1 MPQRHLAFA
10 AALLLAACAPTPPPL
25 WPAPPSPA
33 SYAAV
38 LADPSRPEAD
48 RARDAAR
55 LPAEVLAFARIRPGM
70 AVGDYVMG
78 GGYFTRLLSAA
89 VGPEGRVYAF
99 QPSEFIRFLASYG
112 ESLRSVDAAL
122 ANVTGFEGPFAAP
135 PFPEPLDVIL
145 TVQNYHD
152 LYLEPFP
159 DDTPQRAAAS
169 LFAALKPGGTLVV
182 IDHVAAPGAGT
193 SVANSLHRIESSA
206 VTRDL
211 VAAGFVLEWESM
223 ELRRADDPHTANVFD
238 PAIRGRTDQFML
250 RFRKPG

>member
-1 MPQRHLAFA
+1 MTKRHLAIA
-10 AALLLAACAPTPPPL
+10 AALLLAACATPQTV
-25 WPAPPSPA
+25 APPVA
-33 SYAAV
+33 ADYAAA
-38 LADPSRPEAD
+38 LADPSRPDAD
-48 RARDAAR
+48 RARDAVR
-55 LPAEVLAFARIRPGM
+55 KPAEVLAFAGVRPGM
-70 AVGDYVMG
+70 AVGDFVMG

-89 VGPEGRVYAF
+89 VGPEGRVHAF
-99 QPSEFIRFLASYG
+99 QPSEFIRFLATYG
-112 ESLRSVDAAL
+112 ESLRSVDEAY

-135 PFPEPLDVIL
+135 PFAEPLDVII

-159 DDTPQRAAAS
+159 PGTADRAAAA

-182 IDHVAAPGAGT
+182 VDHAAASGAGT
-193 SVANSLHRIESSA
+193 SVANSLHRIEESA

-211 VAAGFVLEWESM
+211 LAAGFLADGASPV
-223 ELRRADDPHTANVFD
+223 LRRADDPHTANVFD

>member
-1 MPQRHLAFA
+1 MLQRHLAIA
-10 AALLLAACAPTPPPL
+10 AALLLAACATPHAATPP
-25 WPAPPSPA
+25 APVSADYA
-33 SYAAV
+33 SA
-38 LADPSRPEAD
+38 LADPARPEAD

-55 LPAEVLAFARIRPGM
+55 MPAEVLAFAGIRPGM

-89 VGPEGRVYAF
+89 VGPEGRVHAF

-112 ESLRSVDAAL
+112 ESLRTVDAAL

-135 PFPEPLDVIL
+135 PFAEPLDVII

-159 DDTPQRAAAS
+159 PGTADRAAAA

-182 IDHVAAPGAGT
+182 VDHAAAPGAGT
-193 SVANSLHRIESSA
+193 SVANSLHRIEASA

-211 VAAGFVLEWESM
+211 LAAGFVADGESTV
-223 ELRRADDPHTANVFD
+223 LRRADDPRTANVFD
-238 PAIRGRTDQFML
+238 PVIRGRTDQFML